1 MPMTPH
7 DLVVEA
13 KAQIKEVS
21 TGESQQM
28 LGKRVIID
36 VREYDEYAAGHLPG
50 AINIPRGILE
60 FKIGMVP
67 ECANKNGAFLIYC
80 RTSGR
85 AYGRSRQGGFP
96 AKGQDDHHARAV
108 AAGRFRRPH
117 CPNPGRSA
125 GEGTGG
131 SRSGGQ

>member
-1 MPMTPH
+1 MTPH

-13 KAQIKEVS
+13 KSQIKEIA
-21 TGESQQM
+21 TAEAAAQ

-50 AINIPRGILE
+50 AINIPRGVLE

-85 AYGRSRQGGFP
+85 AALS
-96 AKGQDDHHARAV
+96 AV
-108 AAGRFRRPH
+108 QLQKLGY
-117 CPNPGRSA
+117 NNIISM
-125 GEGTGG
+125 
-131 SRSGGQ
+131 SGGYDAWNTENRPSEKPEQINFE

>member
-1 MPMTPH
+1 MALTPH

-13 KAQIKEVS
+13 KAQIKEV
-21 TGESQQM
+21 TTVEAQAQ

-67 ECANKNGAFLIYC
+67 ECANKDGAFLIYC

-85 AYGRSRQGGFP
+85 AALSAVQLRKIGYNNLISMAGGYEAW
-96 AKGQDDHHARAV
+96 AKEN
-108 AAGRFRRPH
+108 RPSET
-117 CPNPGRSA
+117 PPPINF
-125 GEGTGG
+125 E
-131 SRSGGQ
+131 

>member
-1 MPMTPH
+1 MAITPH

-13 KAQIKEVS
+13 KSQIKELG
-21 TGESQQM
+21 TAEAQQL

-36 VREYDEYAAGHLPG
+36 VREYEEYAAGHLPG

-67 ECANKNGAFLIYC
+67 ECANKEGAFLIYC

-85 AYGRSRQGGFP
+85 AALSAVQLQRIGYTNVISMAGGYE
-96 AKGQDDHHARAV
+96 AWNKEN
-108 AAGRFRRPH
+108 RPTEK
-117 CPNPGRSA
+117 PEPINF
-125 GEGTGG
+125 E
-131 SRSGGQ
+131 

>member
-1 MPMTPH
+1 MAPVTPMSPH

-13 KAQIKEVS
+13 KSQIKEIS
-21 TGESQQM
+21 SADAMGM

-50 AINIPRGILE
+50 AINIPRGVLE

-67 ECANKNGAFLIYC
+67 ECANKAGAFLIYC

-85 AYGRSRQGGFP
+85 AALSAVQLQKLGYGDVVSMLGGFD
-96 AKGQDDHHARAV
+96 AWNTEN
-108 AAGRFRRPH
+108 RPTEK
-117 CPNPGRSA
+117 PEPINF
-125 GEGTGG
+125 E
-131 SRSGGQ
+131 

>member
-1 MPMTPH
+1 MAITPH

-13 KAQIKEVS
+13 KSQIKEVG
-21 TGESQQM
+21 TADAQQL

-67 ECANKNGAFLIYC
+67 ECANKDGAFLIYC

-85 AYGRSRQGGFP
+85 AALSAVQLQRIGYGNIISMAGGYE
-96 AKGQDDHHARAV
+96 AWNTEQ
-108 AAGRFRRPH
+108 RPTEK
-117 CPNPGRSA
+117 PEPINF
-125 GEGTGG
+125 E
-131 SRSGGQ
+131 

>member
-1 MPMTPH
+1 MAMTPH

-13 KAQIKEVS
+13 KAQIKEV
-21 TGESQQM
+21 TPAEAQAM

-67 ECANKNGAFLIYC
+67 ECANKDGAFLLYC

-85 AYGRSRQGGFP
+85 AALSAVQLQKIGYTNVVSLAGGYE
-96 AKGQDDHHARAV
+96 AWSNEN
-108 AAGRFRRPH
+108 RPTEK
-117 CPNPGRSA
+117 PEPINF
-125 GEGTGG
+125 E
-131 SRSGGQ
+131 